1 MTYPY
6 WQYYNYYQQP
16 PYTTT
21 PVPPAAPKPSPYSTQ
36 PTYPWRPAPPRPVQA
51 PAPGVTP
58 VYAYN
63 PYSGLPPVTPA
74 TAEPNWNYQKRY
86 EAYLKNQPSP
96 TPTQQPVE
104 DYYHPRY
111 SGFTN
116 PFQPGTA
123 AYNALEAERARR
135 ARDLTAEFEAAT
147 ANEPNW
153 NYQKRYEH
161 YLWLTSGQ
169 KPAAPAPTGGGGGGY
184 GGGGY
189 GGGGGRRT
197 SQYIPQPSYGGV
209 TNRPTYPNMPDIQGW
224 LYNLVTWNIGK

>member
-1 MTYPY
+1 
-6 WQYYNYYQQP
+6 
-16 PYTTT
+16 
-21 PVPPAAPKPSPYSTQ
+21 
-36 PTYPWRPAPPRPVQA
+36 VQGA
-51 PAPGVTP
+51 G
-58 VYAYN
+58 
-63 PYSGLPPVTPA
+63 
-74 TAEPNWNYQKRY
+74 EPNWNYQKRL

-96 TPTQQPVE
+96 TPTQQPGE

-197 SQYIPQPSYGGV
+197 SQYIPQPNYGGV
-209 TNRPTYPNMPDIQGW
+209 ANRPTYPNMPDIQGW